1 MKSSVS
7 IIKADSTEGVHA
19 TISQSFPL
27 LKQMLLAA
35 KLIRDRIKRTG
46 RVDIPGKIDALLE
59 QASVSSQTD
68 LSK

>member
-19 TISQSFPL
+19 TISQSLPL
-27 LKQMLLAA
+27 LKKMLLAA
-35 KLIRDRIKRTG
+35 ELIRDRIKRTG
-46 RVDIPGKIDALLE
+46 RVDIPEKIDALLE